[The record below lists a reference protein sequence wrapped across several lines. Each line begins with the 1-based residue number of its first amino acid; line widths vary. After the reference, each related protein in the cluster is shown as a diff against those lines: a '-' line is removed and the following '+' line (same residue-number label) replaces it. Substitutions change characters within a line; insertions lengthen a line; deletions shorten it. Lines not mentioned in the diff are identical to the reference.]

1 MYKKTLG
8 MILDRHA
15 YERKGQYLA
24 YNNCQRSSMDIDNRQ
39 CKGSD
44 CVENKAVVTT

>member
-1 MYKKTLG
+1 

-15 YERKGQYLA
+15 NERKGQDLV
-24 YNNCQRSSMDIDNRQ
+24 YNNCQRSSMYINNRQ

-44 CVENKAVVTT
+44 CVENKTVVTT